1 MILLID
7 NYDSFT
13 YNLFQQI
20 AGLGY
25 DVRVERNDACT
36 IEDIR
41 AMRPEAIVLSPGPGT
56 PKEAGITVSVVEEL
70 YQEFPILGICL
81 GHQSIGQAFGA
92 KIVRAQQI
100 MHGKFSTL
108 AIHEQHPLFQRCS
121 AHPVVMR
128 YHSLVIDRQTVG
140 EQLDILA
147 TSEEDGEIMA
157 IRHKQYPIYGVQ
169 FHPES
174 IGTAEG
180 TEMVAQFF
188 KQLKKTATSF

>member
-41 AMRPEAIVLSPGPGT
+41 AMRPEAIVLSPGPGI

-108 AIHEQHPLFQRCS
+108 AIHEQHPLFQTCS